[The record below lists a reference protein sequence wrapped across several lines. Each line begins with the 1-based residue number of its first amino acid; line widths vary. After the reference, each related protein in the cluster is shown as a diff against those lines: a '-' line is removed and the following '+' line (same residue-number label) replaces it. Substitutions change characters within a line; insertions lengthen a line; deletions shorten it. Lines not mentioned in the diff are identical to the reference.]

1 MKNTI
6 WTGDV
11 FTMRLYG
18 ASHDGHIGCI
28 LSNFP
33 KGVVVDKKY
42 IDHFVRRR
50 APGNFYGSGRREP
63 DHYEFVSGV
72 VEGVT
77 TGEEIDIRIVNQDVR
92 KSDYEKMRYLLRPSH
107 GDYASYVK
115 YNKIDS
121 GGGVFSGRMTASLVV
136 VGALCDLYLKSQ
148 GILTAAHL
156 AQIGTI
162 EDAKTDDMAIT
173 TELMHR
179 LNQAHLPF
187 IDTTKE
193 LAVQKLIEQL
203 REEKDATGGEIQ
215 IFMTGLQ
222 AGAGGELFGN
232 LECKIAGLCYAV
244 PGVKSV
250 SFGLGEQFKGARSS
264 EVNDEFYYDEH
275 QNIKTYTN
283 FNGGILGGVTT
294 GMPLV
299 VSCVMKPTPSI
310 GKTQRTVNVQTKTNT
325 TISIQGRHD
334 VCIALRG
341 LWVLRACLCIA
352 VADTLMAMQTE
363 EASLEDMRKEI
374 DEIDG
379 MMAELFNCRMNLSA
393 KIGKLKQKNRQN
405 IKDDNREKV
414 VLQRVMA
421 RLEEQN
427 KPYGAAYIEKIMEL
441 SRRKQEEEL

>member
-1 MKNTI
+1 
-6 WTGDV
+6 
-11 FTMRLYG
+11 
-18 ASHDGHIGCI
+18 
-28 LSNFP
+28 
-33 KGVVVDKKY
+33 
-42 IDHFVRRR
+42 
-50 APGNFYGSGRREP
+50 
-63 DHYEFVSGV
+63 
-72 VEGVT
+72 
-77 TGEEIDIRIVNQDVR
+77 
-92 KSDYEKMRYLLRPSH
+92 
-107 GDYASYVK
+107 
-115 YNKIDS
+115 
-121 GGGVFSGRMTASLVV
+121 
-136 VGALCDLYLKSQ
+136 
-148 GILTAAHL
+148 
-156 AQIGTI
+156 
-162 EDAKTDDMAIT
+162 
-173 TELMHR
+173 
-179 LNQAHLPF
+179 
-187 IDTTKE
+187 
-193 LAVQKLIEQL
+193 
-203 REEKDATGGEIQ
+203 
-215 IFMTGLQ
+215 
-222 AGAGGELFGN
+222 
-232 LECKIAGLCYAV
+232 
-244 PGVKSV
+244 
-250 SFGLGEQFKGARSS
+250 
-264 EVNDEFYYDEH
+264 
-275 QNIKTYTN
+275 
-283 FNGGILGGVTT
+283 
-294 GMPLV
+294 MPLV